1 MRRIAIISSGAPCR
15 ASGAGAL
22 EGSTHPYRR
31 IEGMKSAYV
40 AGWTL
45 MTGVALCAL
54 LISKLVVIGGKEPLE
69 PAIIAILIGMA
80 LRNAQR
86 VPAGCEAGVKKSEH
100 LLMAG
105 IVLMGAELHFA
116 RLLQQGAAILA
127 VIIVTMIAGIAA
139 IYGVGRWLRLPRA
152 LALLLSVGTTICGGT
167 AIAIVAP
174 ILRAPED
181 ETSYAIG
188 TISLGGLAAIM
199 IYPAVAHQLGV
210 SDVVFGVF
218 AGTAIHSTP
227 QVVGAGFVYSEV
239 AGHTATA
246 VKLVRNCFIA
256 PVVLAVAL
264 SEAPRQAAAAPGS
277 SAAPSLRKAF
287 PWFLFGFFILAGIN
301 TAGLLGGAVAAFM
314 GQAGKQLM
322 LIGMAGVGL
331 NTNLGSFRTIG
342 LRPLAVGL
350 IGSVVVALVSMTMIA
365 SVMGPVQ

>member
-1 MRRIAIISSGAPCR
+1 
-15 ASGAGAL
+15 
-22 EGSTHPYRR
+22 
-31 IEGMKSAYV
+31 MKSAYV
-40 AGWTL
+40 GGWVL
-45 MTGVALCAL
+45 MTAIALCAS
-54 LISKLVVIGGKEPLE
+54 LISKLVVVGGKEPLE
-69 PAIIAILIGMA
+69 PAIIAITIGML
-80 LRNAQR
+80 LRNRGR
-86 VPAGCEAGVKKSEH
+86 VPLECEAGVKKSEH
-100 LLMAG
+100 LLMLG

-116 RLLQQGAAILA
+116 RLVQQGVAILS
-127 VIIVTMIAGIAA
+127 VIVVTMFAGIAV
-139 IYGVGRWLRLPRA
+139 IYSVGRLLRLPRA

-174 ILRAPED
+174 ILRAPEN

-188 TISLGGLAAIM
+188 TISLWGLAAIL
-199 IYPAVAHQLGV
+199 IYPLVAHRLGV

-264 SEAPRQAAAAPGS
+264 AEAPRKEGGS
-277 SAAPSLRKAF
+277 TTASPSLRKAF
-287 PWFLFGFFILAGIN
+287 PWFLFGFFILAGLN
-301 TAGLLGGAVAAFM
+301 SAELLGSTVPSLL
-314 GQAGKQLM
+314 GQAGKHLM

-331 NTNLGSFRTIG
+331 NTNLGAFRAIG

-350 IGSVVVALVSMTMIA
+350 IGSVVVALVSLTMIA
-365 SVMGPVQ
+365 MMMGGAS

>member
-1 MRRIAIISSGAPCR
+1 
-15 ASGAGAL
+15 
-22 EGSTHPYRR
+22 
-31 IEGMKSAYV
+31 MKSAYLG
-40 AGWTL
+40 GWI
-45 MTGVALCAL
+45 MMAAIASCAL
-54 LISKLVVIGGKEPLE
+54 LISKLVVVGHKEPLE
-69 PAIIAILIGMA
+69 PAIIAILIGIM
-80 LRNAQR
+80 LRARGR
-86 VPAGCEAGVKKSEH
+86 VPSACELGVKKSEH

-116 RLLQQGAAILA
+116 RLVQQGSAILI
-127 VIIVTMIAGIAA
+127 VIIVTMGAGIVS
-139 IYGVGRWLRLPRA
+139 IYGVGRLLRLPRA

-188 TISLGGLAAIM
+188 TISLWGLAAILL
-199 IYPAVAHQLGV
+199 YPVIAHRLGV

-227 QVVGAGFVYSEV
+227 QVVGAGFVYSEL

-264 SEAPRQAAAAPGS
+264 SEAPRQAVAGSVSAP
-277 SAAPSLRKAF
+277 ATLRKAF
-287 PWFLFGFFILAGIN
+287 PWFLFGFFILAGMN
-301 TAGLLGGAVAAFM
+301 SAGWLDSGAASLMA
-314 GQAGKQLM
+314 QSGKFLM
-322 LIGMAGVGL
+322 LVGMAGVGL
-331 NTNLGSFRTIG
+331 NTNLGAFRVIG

-350 IGSVVVALVSMTMIA
+350 IGSLVVALVSATMIA
-365 SVMGPVQ
+365 SMMDTASPQGAAVREPILAETEHDD

>member
-1 MRRIAIISSGAPCR
+1 
-15 ASGAGAL
+15 
-22 EGSTHPYRR
+22 
-31 IEGMKSAYV
+31 MKSVYLG
-40 AGWTL
+40 GWIL
-45 MTGVALCAL
+45 MAAIALCAL
-54 LISKLVVIGGKEPLE
+54 LISKLVVVGGREPLE
-69 PAIIAILIGMA
+69 PAIIAILIGML
-80 LRNAQR
+80 LRNRRR
-86 VPAGCEAGVKKSEH
+86 VPAECEPGVKKSEH

-116 RLLQQGAAILA
+116 RLVQQGSAILTI
-127 VIIVTMIAGIAA
+127 IIVTMLAGIAA
-139 IYGVGRWLRLPRA
+139 IYVIGRLLRLPRA

-188 TISLGGLAAIM
+188 TISLWGLAAIL
-199 IYPAVAHQLGV
+199 IYPVIAHRLGV

-227 QVVGAGFVYSEV
+227 QVVGAGFVYSEL

-264 SEAPRQAAAAPGS
+264 SEAPRQATGGV
-277 SAAPSLRKAF
+277 SASSLRKAF
-287 PWFLFGFFILAGIN
+287 PWFLFGFFILAGLN
-301 TAGLLGGAVAAFM
+301 SAGLLGGGAARLM
-314 GQAGKQLM
+314 GSAGKHLM

-331 NTNLGSFRTIG
+331 NTNLGTFRVIG

-350 IGSVVVALVSMTMIA
+350 IGSLVVALVSATMIGSMLGA
-365 SVMGPVQ
+365 TP